1 MSVSGLSNINF
12 TGTSNWGPKLLCVS
26 DPLSGTSSD
35 PYNRLNPS
43 GFALPPVGSI
53 GLGCSRNNLQGPG
66 LNNWDLSLQKT
77 VQVKER
83 FRVVLRGE
91 AFNVFNHTQFTGIN
105 STLNFSGLTNPT
117 YTNLPYN
124 SSGKLTNIT
133 GFGTVSG
140 VASPRTMQLVMKV
153 QF

>member
-1 MSVSGLSNINF
+1 
-12 TGTSNWGPKLLCVS
+12 
-26 DPLSGTSSD
+26 
-35 PYNRLNPS
+35 
-43 GFALPPVGSI
+43 
-53 GLGCSRNNLQGPG
+53 
-66 LNNWDLSLQKT
+66 
-77 VQVKER
+77 
-83 FRVVLRGE
+83 VLRGE

-124 SSGKLTNIT
+124 SIGKLTNIT